1 MTPRRRFLICLAL
14 LIALAAALPAGGAA
28 ASSPAR
34 AWLTTGDGANLL
46 AEQPP
51 DALGAPAPAAPMIAV
66 DPSRSYQRIEGLGA
80 SITDSSAHLIA
91 HSPDRDA
98 ITRSLARLTVI
109 VGASCSEQGCRR
121 RSSATTTTGRCTP
134 TTSVRQTIRPTPS
147 TPGRCSPIPMR
158 AATWPGR
165 RSTATSAI
173 RSASRPST
181 TSSRRRTSTSPS
193 ARARSRPTRR
203 RPSRTRCTGTP
214 ATGPSAR
221 RRALRRRAPAS
232 RSPTRC
238 PPAPW
243 RRSSCGPRLV
253 DPTRERPS

>member
-66 DPSRSYQRIEGLGA
+66 DPSRSYQRIAGLGA

-98 ITRSLARLTVI
+98 IMRSLARLAVI
-109 VGASCSEQGCRR
+109 VGRELQRAGLQTKILGYDHNWSLHPNDVGPPDDPANPEYARSLLSDPDARRYLAGTAFHCYFGDPERQSALHDLFPEKDVYFTECSGTQ
-121 RSSATTTTGRCTP
+121 SANPATTFPDTLHWHTRYWTVGAATGAA
-134 TTSVRQTIRPTPS
+134 
-147 TPGRCSPIPMR
+147 TPGAGEPFSYTLP
-158 AATWPGR
+158 AGAVATFVL
-165 RSTATSAI
+165 
-173 RSASRPST
+173 RP
-181 TSSRRRTSTSPS
+181 
-193 ARARSRPTRR
+193 
-203 RPSRTRCTGTP
+203 
-214 ATGPSAR
+214 
-221 RRALRRRAPAS
+221 
-232 RSPTRC
+232 
-238 PPAPW
+238 
-243 RRSSCGPRLV
+243 
-253 DPTRERPS
+253 